1 MYSYFL
7 YMTKPVAKYLPLI
20 GVILLCNAVQ
30 SQDVEMQKQPLR
42 KIDVENRI
50 VYKQSWEAGFHMRT
64 DGWRM
69 FANVYKARNYFR
81 GKIFSAD
88 FGAYKHPKQ
97 VRQTKD
103 PFGGGLINTSGL
115 KSFVYG
121 KQNSLFVIHGYAG
134 QKFLLAEKAKRHGV
148 MLNFYY
154 QGGVGIGI
162 LKPYA
167 LQVWTSPADDIY
179 DVVTYDPNVNNRFLN
194 IDYIRGG
201 AGFGKGWKL
210 KFRPSL
216 GVKAGLQFDWSSQ
229 EKFIK
234 AVDFGVS
241 ADFYFGRVPIMVAE
255 ENKFM
260 FINAYVGFALG
271 KKK

>member
-1 MYSYFL
+1 
-7 YMTKPVAKYLPLI
+7 MTKPAAKYLT
-20 GVILLCNAVQ
+20 ILLILLMCDALYA
-30 SQDVEMQKQPLR
+30 QDVGNVKQPLR
-42 KIDVENRI
+42 KVDVENRI
-50 VYKQSWEAGFHMRT
+50 VYKESWEAGFHLRT
-64 DGWRM
+64 DGWRI
-69 FANVYKARNYFR
+69 FADIYKSRNYFR
-81 GKIFSAD
+81 GKIFSVD
-88 FGAYKHPKQ
+88 IGAYKHPKQ

-154 QGGVGIGI
+154 QGGAGIGI

-167 LQVWTSPADDIY
+167 LQVWTNPTDDIY
-179 DVVTYDPNVNNRFLN
+179 EVVTYDPNVDNRFLN

-210 KFRPSL
+210 RFRPSL

-234 AVDFGVS
+234 AVDFGMS
-241 ADFYFGRVPIMVAE
+241 ADFYFGKVPIMVTE
-255 ENKFM
+255 ENKFL
-260 FINAYVGFALG
+260 FINAYAGFALG
-271 KKK
+271 KKR